1 LSASSLRLVRT
12 LTSKRVDGTRYC
24 CASHRLASSSSH
36 LPFRSFRSTRIF
48 SSDFNIDPNSV
59 KQEHGREKSLRFD
72 EYTNGVTQ
80 RYLSLFALDRSILSL
95 LQQQQHVPHH
105 NGKHLMTQ
113 RSLFSTSISPT
124 AEEEEDLAYNS
135 DRTSHNVGSSDS
147 PTPASTTGGGL
158 YRLLQPEERQIL
170 QEQRQLTK
178 AVRQLQ
184 QEAGILASSSSST
197 ADYDAAGLQESSS
210 SISESAFCI
219 VLAGEFNAGKSTVI
233 NALLGEKL
241 LETGPLPTTDAI
253 TLLTSSNSIESK
265 EECNNGEAKQQ
276 PYPSSIIHHEI
287 SNVPLLQDLTIV
299 DTPGTNA
306 VLLDHTATTM
316 RLLPSA
322 DLILFVTSADRP
334 FCESEREMLHDMA
347 KQYRKAV
354 VILINK
360 MDIFD
365 AAGGHYGQAEKK
377 KVTDFVAHHA
387 GELLGMSHPI
397 VLPIS
402 SRDALSAKLLARQR
416 QSTLSTS
423 ALEESAIWQRS
434 NFAALETFLKET
446 LTTETK
452 IRSKLSS
459 PIGVAQGILESCLRQ
474 VQKERTEL
482 ESHVATLRL
491 LQSHFS
497 GWQSELLIDMNRM
510 TLEMY
515 DYLARQEGE
524 RGLVLLRRLSI
535 WQYYRVCLLES
546 TNHRLR
552 NEWDKTRPLYHDV
565 MANKSISSSIQNA
578 RQNSSSS
585 IGDDIDPYLSTLIQE
600 AAESVATRGRAQGQ
614 AVIEFLGQR
623 PSSQNQ
629 SLIGSITAASTFED
643 TRQGLVDQMTRAVQR
658 HVSDDSSSSPS
669 SAGTNT
675 KSSHDVRDGQAVL
688 QTLQRWA
695 YLSAGLNTGAVA
707 SLAMAAISSEF
718 MDIVLSTGLAAV
730 MAALSGLCLS
740 HGRWNVARQYQE
752 DWTSRAQGLQESLET
767 VSRRELDRVDRRIQD
782 GVAPYTRFVQAE
794 QRRLDDLK
802 AKCQELQS
810 TAHRLRNRIHKLG

>member
-1 LSASSLRLVRT
+1 LRL
-12 LTSKRVDGTRYC
+12 LE
-24 CASHRLASSSSH
+24 
-36 LPFRSFRSTRIF
+36 
-48 SSDFNIDPNSV
+48 
-59 KQEHGREKSLRFD
+59 Q
-72 EYTNGVTQ
+72 
-80 RYLSLFALDRSILSL
+80 
-95 LQQQQHVPHH
+95 QQQQHAQQQHH
-105 NGKHLMTQ
+105 NGKQWMQ
-113 RSLFSTSISPT
+113 MQFSLFSTSISPT
-124 AEEEEDLAYNS
+124 AEEEEDHTYT
-135 DRTSHNVGSSDS
+135 TSSGDSARLNPSS
-147 PTPASTTGGGL
+147 STSAGGL

-178 AVRQLQ
+178 AVRQMQ
-184 QEAGILASSSSST
+184 QEAGMLSSLV
-197 ADYDAAGLQESSS
+197 AGDAGYQES

-219 VLAGEFNAGKSTVI
+219 VVAGEFNAGKSTVI

-253 TLLTSSNSIESK
+253 TLLTSSNTTS
-265 EECNNGEAKQQ
+265 EEMEDGTEAKHQ
-276 PYPSSIIHHEI
+276 YPSSIIHHEI
-287 SNVPLLQDLTIV
+287 SNVPLLQDLAIV

-306 VLLDHTATTM
+306 ILLDHTATTM

-334 FCESEREMLHDMA
+334 FCESEREMLHDMT
-347 KQYRKAV
+347 KHYRKAV

-377 KVTDFVAHHA
+377 KVTDFVSHHA

-416 QSTLSTS
+416 QQSSSSASSLSSS
-423 ALEESAIWQRS
+423 AALLEESAIWQRS

-452 IRSKLSS
+452 IKSKLSS
-459 PIGVAQGILESCLRQ
+459 PIGVTQGILESCLAQ
-474 VQKERTEL
+474 VKKERMEL
-482 ESHVATLRL
+482 ETHVATLRL

-497 GWQSELLIDMNRM
+497 GWQSELLNDMNRM
-510 TLEMY
+510 NLEMY

-524 RGLVLLRRLSI
+524 RGLVLLRRFSI
-535 WQYYRVCLLES
+535 WQYYHVCLLDG
-546 TNHRLR
+546 TNRLQ
-552 NEWDKTRPLYHDV
+552 NEWDKTRPLHHDV
-565 MANKSISSSIQNA
+565 MANECSRSSIIDIAQQTSPA
-578 RQNSSSS
+578 MTDSSRS
-585 IGDDIDPYLSTLIQE
+585 IDPYLSTLIQE

-623 PSSQNQ
+623 PSIQNQ

-658 HVSDDSSSSPS
+658 HVSDEGAS
-669 SAGTNT
+669 SAASRT
-675 KSSHDVRDGQAVL
+675 KSSRDVRDGQHVL

-695 YLSAGLNTGAVA
+695 YLSAGLNSGAIG
-707 SLAMAAISSEF
+707 SLAMSAASSEL
-718 MDIVLSTGLAAV
+718 MDILSSTGVAAV
-730 MAALSGLCLS
+730 FAALSGWCLS
-740 HGRWNVARQYQE
+740 HGRWKVARQYQE
-752 DWTSRAQGLQESLET
+752 DWTSRAQGLRESLEK

-794 QRRLDDLK
+794 QRRLDGLK